1 MTKKSLF
8 DAVAIVPCCDVRSI
22 FLVVCIVAL
31 FASGTAIAA
40 DAGSPDAA
48 IAVVRSFLGREFTL
62 NDYPTLTPDDKAV
75 IHAKQGK
82 RACSVTL
89 VRRASVLSGWKISA
103 QDCRPQARKRAKHD

>member
-8 DAVAIVPCCDVRSI
+8 DAVAVVPWCDVRST

-31 FASGTAIAA
+31 FASRTAIAA

-62 NDYPTLTPDDKAV
+62 NDPPTLTPDDKAV

-89 VRRASVLSGWKISA
+89 VRRASVLSGWKISE
-103 QDCRPQARKRAKHD
+103 QDCAASKKTSAT

>member
-1 MTKKSLF
+1 MTKKSML
-8 DAVAIVPCCDVRSI
+8 DAVTVVPWCEVRST
-22 FLVVCIVAL
+22 FLVVCMVAL
-31 FASGTAIAA
+31 FASATAIAA

-62 NDYPTLTPDDKAV
+62 NDPTLTPDDRAV

-103 QDCRPQARKRAKHD
+103 QDCKPQARKRAQHD

>member
-1 MTKKSLF
+1 MTKTSLF
-8 DAVAIVPCCDVRSI
+8 DAVAVVPCCDVRST

-31 FASGTAIAA
+31 FASGAAIAA

-62 NDYPTLTPDDKAV
+62 NDHPTLTPDDKAV

-103 QDCRPQARKRAKHD
+103 QDCKPQARKRAKHD